1 MFPIPDL
8 QSVLVCPVPALHS
21 HELDAAEETEGV
33 QAGFGVRLQQ
43 PEKPAGG
50 TGGPKVAQDVSGV
63 LGQAET
69 PLAELALAER
79 PQNFTPCSCKVRPNK
94 HVTIVTFCTTYL
106 SADVSST
113 VKMQTNCFY

>member
-8 QSVLVCPVPALHS
+8 RSVLVCPVPALHS

-79 PQNFTPCSCKVRPNK
+79 PQNLKNVSHLVLAK
-94 HVTIVTFCTTYL
+94 
-106 SADVSST
+106 SAQIN
-113 VKMQTNCFY
+113 M